1 MKTPF
6 KLGIFIIFVA
16 VVVYMCREW
25 DDSTLGVR
33 TRELKIGNHQTLQVN
48 SYEASVYEGS
58 RGGGGDLFSNESYI
72 GNPVLVDELYRILD
86 TWNSGKTHDAVYAP
100 PTGVL
105 LYGPPGTGKTT
116 LARQACKESGA
127 HFLIVTP
134 DVLEN
139 RYQGES
145 FKLMRAVFTLARKL
159 EPCVLFFDEIDG
171 IMSKRSELDQ
181 AHTNTMKTLF
191 LSGMDSVKN
200 HRVLVIGATN
210 RPEALDTALMRRL
223 EVHFETGYPS
233 DAELKR
239 YLKTHMGQEFPE
251 FVESLTYKIT
261 LHKLMTFMKFCV
273 RRQNEWTDQDLITLY
288 QEYSTIYSFL

>member
-6 KLGIFIIFVA
+6 KLGIFIIFVV
-16 VVVYMCREW
+16 VVVYLCREW

-33 TRELKIGNHQTLQVN
+33 NRELKIGNQMIQVN
-48 SYEASVYEGS
+48 TYEASVYEGS
-58 RGGGGDLFSNESYI
+58 RGDLSNESYI

-86 TWNSGKTHDAVYAP
+86 TWNSETHDAVHAP

-181 AHTNTMKTLF
+181 THTNTMKTLF

-200 HRVLVIGATN
+200 RRVLVIGATN
-210 RPEALDTALMRRL
+210 RPEALDSALMRRL

-251 FVESLTYKIT
+251 FVESLNYKIT

-273 RRQNEWTDQDLITLY
+273 RRKNEWTDQDLITLY